1 MTTREDMLLDKIAQL
16 LALVETLRAE
26 NARIGEDYIT
36 LVELVANHQ
45 CTPQPQEANA

>member
-1 MTTREDMLLDKIAQL
+1 MTTREDVLLDEVAQL

-26 NARIGEDYIT
+26 NARISEDYIT
-36 LVELVANHQ
+36 LVGLIAAHQ